1 MQKGFG
7 NARLRSSVC
16 RQGRRLCPREV
27 KQRETL
33 FFDKRKG
40 VSKRILG
47 NTHLSS
53 HETRFFTI
61 RSHKIFADAQIKE
74 IIGNNPSEQFCV
86 EREYLPMANAPP
98 IMQEQMWKKGDVHKN
113 AHSPKRGLTT
123 ERMFDIIY
131 RTNACSDSD
140 KCFQTL
146 RHSEQQHLTK
156 FFTLLL
162 NYAPQAGWFPIL
174 FSYPITDLRLLRF

>member
-1 MQKGFG
+1 MQSYALLHVNHIEYKHEIHLSRQLCSCKKCNAMQNGFG

-98 IMQEQMWKKGDVHKN
+98 IMQEQM
-113 AHSPKRGLTT
+113 
-123 ERMFDIIY
+123 
-131 RTNACSDSD
+131 
-140 KCFQTL
+140 
-146 RHSEQQHLTK
+146 
-156 FFTLLL
+156 
-162 NYAPQAGWFPIL
+162 
-174 FSYPITDLRLLRF
+174 